1 MNIQCPLCECLLDE
15 NGPCEIAKHDGLW
28 YHADCLKAEGIEA
41 ETDHPL
47 VTSDRL
53 RTSEESASPFSK

>member
-1 MNIQCPLCECLLDE
+1 MSASNSPCPLCECHVWTHAPGKSYIE
-15 NGPCEIAKHDGLW
+15 YEGAN
-28 YHADCLKAEGIEA
+28 YHAECLEV